1 MRRVLANLVRW
12 KDLQDIRDI
21 VDVIHETS
29 VEILESKRKALAE
42 GDEAVQRQ
50 IGHGKDILSI
60 LSKCVVYNP
69 LKLNKPCAVRA
80 NMEASETDRLSES
93 ELLGQ
98 VS

>member
-69 LKLNKPCAVRA
+69 LILNKPFSVRA